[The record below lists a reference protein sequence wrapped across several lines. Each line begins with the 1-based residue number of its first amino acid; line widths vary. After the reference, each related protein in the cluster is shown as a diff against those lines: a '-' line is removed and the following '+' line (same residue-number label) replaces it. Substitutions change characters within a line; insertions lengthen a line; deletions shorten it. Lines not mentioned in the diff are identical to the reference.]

1 MSGRGVDLSELAATA
16 RAKAQGQGGEP
27 GVLGAG
33 SAVTGAAPGGAGA
46 GTAQNRAGSSDEAG
60 RIPAPLEVE
69 LTPANLAEMVEL
81 SAQVPVVVAI
91 TARTDPGAARNVSV
105 LGELCKE
112 ADGAFQLAVA
122 DVETN
127 PQVAQAFGVTSY
139 PYTLAVLGGRPVPL
153 YEGVAEYEQLRAL
166 LEQLIA
172 LATQQGITGKVTG
185 APPPKPV
192 PPLHLEAQAAIEAG
206 DLGKAIKCYEKALLE
221 NPRDHEAQ
229 AALSQVRLMQ
239 RLEESSHQDTAQVL
253 EDPLARADQLL
264 AAGHAAAALDL
275 LLDRVAASS
284 EEDKEAARARLVE
297 MFHALGATPEVSA
310 ARRRLASLI
319 M

>member
-16 RAKAQGQGGEP
+16 RAKAQGGET

-33 SAVTGAAPGGAGA
+33 AAATGAPASAPGGPS
-46 GTAQNRAGSSDEAG
+46 TPNSGSHPTEEG
-60 RIPAPLEVE
+60 RVPAPLEVE
-69 LTPANLAEMVEL
+69 LTPANLSEMVEL

-122 DVETN
+122 DVEAN
-127 PQVAQAFGVTSY
+127 PQVAQAFGVNTY

-153 YEGVAEYEQLRAL
+153 YEGVAEYEQLRTL

-206 DLGKAIKCYEKALLE
+206 DLAKAVKCYEKALLE

-275 LLDRVAASS
+275 LLDRVAGSS
-284 EEDKEAARARLVE
+284 GEEKEAARARLVE
-297 MFHALGATPEVSA
+297 LFHVLGSTPEVSA